1 MAKNMREERAA
12 NGPHMIMTRANY
24 DAYNTTLDANSN
36 VIHEQ
41 KAYFYY
47 YGPYADSGPDYN
59 YYYNA
64 YAPAN
69 APTPSVSEMQKA
81 SPRSF
86 ELKTRISGQRD
97 RIQQDLGTNA
107 LTTDQ
112 ANSCD
117 EVLNSVENQMKLDY
131 SQNGSQQLTREQYT
145 SLNATLDANSTY
157 IQESKQYFYYYDS
170 TNLYS
175 N

>member
-1 MAKNMREERAA
+1 M
-12 NGPHMIMTRANY
+12 
-24 DAYNTTLDANSN
+24 
-36 VIHEQ
+36 IHEQ

-59 YYYNA
+59 YYYNTA

-81 SPRSF
+81 SSRSF
-86 ELKTRISGQRD
+86 GYKTRISAQRD